1 MDISSLGFRTD
12 VMVLALGES
21 AIEHHDR
28 HLVARTPGNPTY
40 WWGNFV
46 LFADPVGTGE
56 VDERLELFAAAFPD
70 AGHVALGIDSVDGSV
85 GDEDELVRAGFDVSR
100 DTVLTATSLRPP
112 ARQPDAELRALA
124 GEDDWRQAF
133 ELRTTCLPPFDEH
146 YSERFVRAQIAASR
160 ALCESGSG
168 RWFGAFEDGALRAAL
183 GIVADG
189 DGLARY
195 QMVETHPEARRR
207 GLATSLVHLAGTT
220 VLDDGATTL
229 VILADPGYHA
239 IDVYRSL
246 GFVERETKV
255 ELTRRTAGPRN
266 EP

>member
-1 MDISSLGFRTD
+1 M
-12 VMVLALGES
+12 
-21 AIEHHDR
+21 
-28 HLVARTPGNPTY
+28 
-40 WWGNFV
+40 
-46 LFADPVGTGE
+46 
-56 VDERLELFAAAFPD
+56 
-70 AGHVALGIDSVDGSV
+70 
-85 GDEDELVRAGFDVSR
+85 
-100 DTVLTATSLRPP
+100 
-112 ARQPDAELRALA
+112 RALA

>member
-1 MDISSLGFRTD
+1 M
-12 VMVLALGES
+12 
-21 AIEHHDR
+21 
-28 HLVARTPGNPTY
+28 
-40 WWGNFV
+40 
-46 LFADPVGTGE
+46 
-56 VDERLELFAAAFPD
+56 
-70 AGHVALGIDSVDGSV
+70 
-85 GDEDELVRAGFDVSR
+85 
-100 DTVLTATSLRPP
+100 
-112 ARQPDAELRALA
+112 
-124 GEDDWRQAF
+124 
-133 ELRTTCLPPFDEH
+133 
-146 YSERFVRAQIAASR
+146 RAQIAASR